1 MKEEEEQDDP
11 IYIDMEY
18 EQSDTRYEVVSICN
32 QALNA
37 VEGFDSYFEADI
49 IKVKEIKRK
58 ALRLIDFH
66 ISMLYDE
73 TFED

>member
-1 MKEEEEQDDP
+1 MEEEEQDDL

-37 VEGFDSYFEADI
+37 VEGFDSYFEDDRI
-49 IKVKEIKRK
+49 RVNEIKRK
-58 ALRLIDFH
+58 ALRLIEH
-66 ISMLYDE
+66 QINMMYDE
-73 TFED
+73 HFED

>member
-1 MKEEEEQDDP
+1 MEEEEDP
-11 IYIDMEY
+11 IYNGMEF

-37 VEGFDSYFEADI
+37 VEGFDSYLKSDK
-49 IKVKEIKRK
+49 IKVDEIKRK

>member
-1 MKEEEEQDDP
+1 MEEQDDP
-11 IYIDMEY
+11 IYDGMEY

-37 VEGFDSYFEADI
+37 VDGFDSYFEEDI
-49 IKVKEIKRK
+49 TKVKEIKRK
-58 ALRLIDFH
+58 ALRLIEFH

>member
-1 MKEEEEQDDP
+1 MEEEEQDDP

-49 IKVKEIKRK
+49 VKVKEIKRK

>member
-49 IKVKEIKRK
+49 VKVKEIKRK

>member
-1 MKEEEEQDDP
+1 MEEEQDDP

-37 VEGFDSYFEADI
+37 VEGFDSYLKTDK
-49 IKVKEIKRK
+49 IKVDEIKRK

>member
-1 MKEEEEQDDP
+1 MEEENEDP
-11 IYIDMEY
+11 IYEGMEY
-18 EQSDTRYEVVSICN
+18 EQSDTRYEVISICN

-37 VEGFDSYFEADI
+37 VEGIDSYLEDDI
-49 IKVKEIKRK
+49 NKMKEIKRK
-58 ALRLIDFH
+58 CIRLIDYH

>member
-1 MKEEEEQDDP
+1 MEEQDDP
-11 IYIDMEY
+11 IYDGMEY

-37 VEGFDSYFEADI
+37 VDGFDSYFEEDI
-49 IKVKEIKRK
+49 TKVKEIKRK
-58 ALRLIDFH
+58 ALRLIELH

>member
-18 EQSDTRYEVVSICN
+18 EQSDSRFEVVSICN

-37 VEGFDSYFEADI
+37 VEGINVMSKEDDFR
-49 IKVKEIKRK
+49 VNEIKRK
-58 ALRLIDFH
+58 ALRLIEH
-66 ISMLYDE
+66 QINMMYDE
-73 TFED
+73 HFED